1 MFFYFKDSAYVAVI
15 GDIVNSRE
23 ISNRDLVQRTL
34 NDILQDM
41 NNLYKEDISS
51 KFMITLGD
59 EFQGLLHRGSNL
71 IKIIEEIEYRMYPV
85 KIRFGIGVGSITT
98 DINYE
103 MPLGADGPA
112 YYYAR
117 EMIEDIK
124 SFRDKPEECDFKIKS
139 ESNETDLLFN
149 TISLLLS
156 SMKRK
161 WTDRQRDI
169 VHSSY
174 YFTARQTKIAEMFG
188 VSQAAVQKVLKTA
201 DYRQYKIA
209 MDTMAKVLGEIG
221 G

>member
-1 MFFYFKDSAYVAVI
+1 MFFSVKNLMYIAVI
-15 GDIVNSRE
+15 GDIINSKE
-23 ISNRDLVQRTL
+23 INDRGSVQKKLASVL
-34 NDILQDM
+34 NDINID
-41 NNLYKEDISS
+41 YKEDIAS

-174 YFTARQTKIAEMFG
+174 YFTAKQKKIAEMFG
-188 VSQAAVQKVLKTA
+188 VTQATVQKILKNA

-209 MDTMAKVLGEIG
+209 MDNLAKVLGEIG
-221 G
+221 V